1 MDKKQPTLS
10 LRVVNSD
17 KLESGKQASSLFHAQ
32 GGSVGSDG
40 SHHWSIQDQGGNIS
54 PSQFAVEW
62 RDGSFCL
69 RMLNGALSINHSV
82 LTANS
87 GFVRLQQGDEI
98 TLGNLVIKSHIS
110 RSAADMLDPLMV
122 SPESLVSSYS
132 NPMDAMMEGEP
143 LAAPHHQQDS
153 RLAATISNNF
163 SHDPLRVLETE
174 SLTTQGHGAVISDAD
189 HSLQQ
194 DRYRN
199 PLFSSPLSDTPKDS
213 AMDQAFLDLPQ
224 ISTFLNGK
232 QEGGKQE
239 GPNNQMEQHHVAITP
254 LMRGF
259 DAQIPIR
266 NSQEANDFLEEA
278 GKTLKATIEGLLAL
292 QHSQHGLR
300 DKHLRPIED
309 NPLRLNMDYDTTLN
323 LMFADQKSPVH
334 LSAPAAVAESLDNLR
349 LHHQANQ
356 QAITQ
361 ALNTMLE
368 AFSPERLLTRFT
380 HYLRSNERQEQDSA
394 WAWDMYKNY
403 YHELAS
409 SRQQGFEKLFGEV
422 YEQAYDRA
430 LRQGMKDSE

>member
-1 MDKKQPTLS
+1 MDKQQPTLS
-10 LRVVNSD
+10 LRVINSD

-32 GGSVGSDG
+32 GGIVGSDG

-69 RMLNGALSINHSV
+69 RVLNGSVNINESV

-87 GFVRLQQGDEI
+87 GFVRIQQGDEI
-98 TLGNLVIKSHIS
+98 TLGNLAIKSHVS
-110 RSAADMLDPLMV
+110 RSMADMLDPLMV

-132 NPMDAMMEGEP
+132 NPLEAMMEG
-143 LAAPHHQQDS
+143 ATSSAHSVQDS
-153 RLAATISNNF
+153 RLATTVVNSF

-174 SLTTQGHGAVISDAD
+174 SLTTQGPLIASYEAD
-189 HSLQQ
+189 HTLQQ

-199 PLFSSPLSDTPKDS
+199 PLFSSPLSDTAKDS
-213 AMDQAFLDLPQ
+213 AMDQEFIDLPQ
-224 ISTFLNGK
+224 ISSFLS
-232 QEGGKQE
+232 
-239 GPNNQMEQHHVAITP
+239 NQKDQPDSKMEQQHVAITP

-259 DAQIPIR
+259 DAQLPIR

-292 QHSQHGLR
+292 QRSQHGLR

-309 NPLRLNMDYDTTLN
+309 NPLRLNMDYDTTLS
-323 LMFADQKSPVH
+323 LLFADQKSPVH
-334 LSAPAAVAESLDNLR
+334 LSAPAAVAESLHNLR

-356 QAITQ
+356 QAIAQ

-380 HYLRSNERQEQDSA
+380 HYLRSNERQERDSA
-394 WAWDMYKNY
+394 WAWEMYKNY
-403 YHELAS
+403 YQELSS

-422 YEQAYDRA
+422 YEQAYDQA
-430 LRQGMKDSE
+430 LRQGMRDSEQ